1 MTQSLRSYGP
11 EPGPRPSLQL
21 EIPCGGWRE
30 HTGESL
36 PTQCPI
42 IHKGQS
48 PPTKSSGIRCWR
60 DTVLVLSAFD
70 TVFPPLCVFDAPGWQ
85 ERYGRPVRTSLGT
98 SHGYPAATIT
108 PRVSEFRTLIILLL
122 STKHSEDSSVFPNLC
137 ALLMLLFFT

>member
-42 IHKGQS
+42 IHKGQF

-70 TVFPPLCVFDAPGWQ
+70 TVFPPLCVLDARGGKNGLVVQFEPAWGHPTNTQ
-85 ERYGRPVRTSLGT
+85 LPLYQPVQLDFAHINIYIYVNHHDS
-98 SHGYPAATIT
+98 PPTIT
-108 PRVSEFRTLIILLL
+108 TVS
-122 STKHSEDSSVFPNLC
+122 KGP
-137 ALLMLLFFT
+137 

>member
-1 MTQSLRSYGP
+1 MQTAYKKTGRKERKRKEEKKKKNLDTMIQSLRSYGP

-42 IHKGQS
+42 IHKGQF

-98 SHGYPAATIT
+98 SHGYPAATI
-108 PRVSEFRTLIILLL
+108 P
-122 STKHSEDSSVFPNLC
+122 SS
-137 ALLMLLFFT
+137 